1 MSRHSV
7 SVLSSSVIKRTN
19 SGANRTRAAQDRPA
33 TRTLLSNLLVACS
46 LLFLVTACVKPL
58 VSPDLSA
65 AWEMTPL
72 DSVFLLLEVDE
83 HPVPVGGL
91 EAALQNVHY
100 PSEAWRQRIQGVVLV
115 EFVVDEKGV
124 TRNHRVLEPVHGSL
138 DQAAMLAI
146 RLTRFVPGRKDGRP
160 ARVLM
165 SLPITFRLK

>member
-1 MSRHSV
+1 MHPAAAPPALLIILPDRRRASEGSKTALFYPTAAMSRHSV
-7 SVLSSSVIKRTN
+7 SVLSSSVNKRTN
-19 SGANRTRAAQDRPA
+19 SRANRTRAAQDRPA

-83 HPVPVGGL
+83 SPVPVGGL
-91 EAALQNVHY
+91 EAALRNIHY

-115 EFVVDEKGV
+115 EFVVDE
-124 TRNHRVLEPVHGSL
+124 
-138 DQAAMLAI
+138 
-146 RLTRFVPGRKDGRP
+146 
-160 ARVLM
+160 
-165 SLPITFRLK
+165 